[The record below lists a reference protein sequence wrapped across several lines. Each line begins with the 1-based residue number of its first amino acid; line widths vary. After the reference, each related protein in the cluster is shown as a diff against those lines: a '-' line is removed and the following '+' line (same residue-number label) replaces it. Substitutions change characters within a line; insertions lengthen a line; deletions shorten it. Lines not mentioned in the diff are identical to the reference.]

1 MAETCCYLV
10 GNFYVTAPGII
21 SVTSQGSTEVTLI
34 TAGGVSATTVGPSTG
49 TVSISAYA
57 GTARYYG
64 CPGRAGVSIPWLT
77 KNDCSENVYLFG
89 GAGKSYISGN
99 DGVGS
104 YASFPSIPDVSNPV
118 NSFNVIN
125 ASASSG
131 PASLYEDSIQQDGYG
146 LIYEGNPWSINTTK
160 ETGAGSCTI
169 NLTSYG
175 IGGYGECKLQNL
187 QIQAVPGQVP
197 VVNMSFIY
205 SLGDD

>member
-1 MAETCCYLV
+1 MAGSCCYLV
-10 GNFYVTAPGII
+10 GEFNVTAPGII

-34 TAGGVSATTVGPSTG
+34 TAGDTNATTVGPSTG

-57 GTARYYG
+57 GSSRYYG
-64 CPGRAGVSIPWLT
+64 CPGRAGVSVPWLT
-77 KNDCSENVYLFG
+77 KSNCAENVYLFG

-104 YASFPSIPDVSNPV
+104 YATFPQITGVSNPV
-118 NSFNVIN
+118 NDFNVIN

-131 PASLYEDSIQQDGYG
+131 PAALYEDSIQYDGYG
-146 LIYEGNPWSINTTK
+146 LIYRGNPWHIDTTK
-160 ETGAGSCTI
+160 ETGSESCTI

-175 IGGYGECKLQNL
+175 IGGYGSCKLQNL
-187 QIQAVPGQVP
+187 QIQVVPGQVP

-205 SLGDD
+205 SL